1 MPWTPGPVGGFTAP
15 GVEPWLPVGDL
26 AVTVEGQRA
35 DPGSVLHLCRD
46 LIALR
51 RERGELATGA
61 WAPIQTEGPVWAWRR
76 GGRTLDRGE
85 PVRRARGGRTSPTA
99 RSCSR
104 RAANA
109 TASASAGRLPLDP
122 WDALVVADGIVTDD
136 PAATVPAALL
146 VHPHVVGVELVGS
159 RAAGTAGPLSD

>member
-61 WAPIQTEGPVWAWRR
+61 WAPIQTEEPVWAWRR
-76 GGRTLDRGE
+76 GGRTLVVANLSDE
-85 PVRRARGGRTSPTA
+85 RAEMDVGDGTVLLA
-99 RSCSR
+99 SR
-104 RAANA
+104 RERDGERV
-109 TASASAGRLPLDP
+109 AGRLALDP
-122 WDALVVADGIVTDD
+122 WDALVVA
-136 PAATVPAALL
+136 
-146 VHPHVVGVELVGS
+146 EGS
-159 RAAGTAGPLSD
+159 